1 MDGAVV
7 VDVDLGAGLG
17 HDLLDD
23 AAALADDLADL
34 VRINVQGDH
43 LGGVLADLG
52 PGLGDTGQHHL
63 VQDLHPGIIGDVQ
76 SVLDDLP

>member
-23 AAALADDLADL
+23 GAALADDVAGKYQSYTQADATNLLTRRRISEFYIRNYLSTFLHLAFL
-34 VRINVQGDH
+34 LI
-43 LGGVLADLG
+43 L
-52 PGLGDTGQHHL
+52 
-63 VQDLHPGIIGDVQ
+63 I
-76 SVLDDLP
+76 